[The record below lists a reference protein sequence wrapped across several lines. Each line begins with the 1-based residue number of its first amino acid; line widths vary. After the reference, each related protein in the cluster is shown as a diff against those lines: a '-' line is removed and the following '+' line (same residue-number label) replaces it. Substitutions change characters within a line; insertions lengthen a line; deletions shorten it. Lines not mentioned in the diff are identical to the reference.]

1 MLKKSTLL
9 ISLGTFI
16 ALFLSVPSSF
26 AQSDP
31 IYVPLPG
38 GVKSTLYKPDSGPA
52 PDVAVLTVHRVSN
65 KLSGLEC
72 TELSKR
78 GFMVLCLN
86 TRFDNNEAEVLFETM
101 ALDVKQGVDF
111 LKKQPGIKNIIL
123 WGHSGGGPTTTFY
136 QAVAENGPSY
146 CQGPNKLVQCGNEL
160 AGLTPADG
168 IILVD
173 AHPGNPARR
182 VRGMNPAIVS
192 ENRPDLLRPDLNPF
206 NPANGFNPTGDS
218 NYSEEFQAKYFK
230 AQAERMNR
238 LIDEALDI
246 RSRIEEGKYIYT
258 DDAPF
263 EIPRID
269 GAHLL
274 ELDVDI
280 RHSTLNPHKLIKN
293 DGTVVTQI
301 VETVHVPS
309 PQTAETSKTFWS
321 GARGP
326 MTVASFLSANATRA
340 TDSMNG
346 IDWCSSNNSTVCAT
360 PKISIPLLVSV
371 FTGSQYNFLQDG
383 EQFYEI
389 SGSGDKDIIFVE
401 GASHGVTPC
410 SACEKVPG
418 QYSNTVK
425 NYFDY
430 VSEWIN
436 QRF

>member
-1 MLKKSTLL
+1 
-9 ISLGTFI
+9 
-16 ALFLSVPSSF
+16 
-26 AQSDP
+26 
-31 IYVPLPG
+31 
-38 GVKSTLYKPDSGPA
+38 
-52 PDVAVLTVHRVSN
+52 
-65 KLSGLEC
+65 
-72 TELSKR
+72 
-78 GFMVLCLN
+78 MVLCLN

-101 ALDVKQGVDF
+101 ALDVKQGVNF
-111 LKKQPGIKNIIL
+111 LRKQPGITKIIF
-123 WGHSGGGPTTTFY
+123 WGHSGGGPTTSFY
-136 QAVAENGPSY
+136 QAVAQNGTSY
-146 CQGPNKLVQCGNEL
+146 CKGQNKLTQCGDEL
-160 AGLTPADG
+160 ARLPPADG

-206 NPANGFNPTGDS
+206 NPNNGFNPTGS
-218 NYSEEFQAKYFK
+218 SKYSEEFQKKYFA

-246 RSRIEEGKYIYT
+246 RRRIAEGEYIYT

-263 EIPRID
+263 DIPRID

-274 ELDVDI
+274 ELDVNI
-280 RHSTLNPHKLIKN
+280 RHTTLRPHKLLKN
-293 DGTVVTQI
+293 NGDIVEGI
-301 VETVHVPS
+301 VETVHVAS
-309 PQTAETSKTFWS
+309 PGSAETSETYWD

-326 MTVASFLSANATRA
+326 LTVESFLSANATRA

-360 PKISIPLLVSV
+360 PKISVPLLVSV

-389 SGSGDKDIIFVE
+389 SGSADKDIIFVE

-410 SACEKVPG
+410 VPCETVPG
-418 QYSNTVK
+418 QYSNTVS

-430 VSEWIN
+430 VADWIN
-436 QRF
+436 DRF